1 MHEKH
6 DAAKSLFGQDE
17 AFAMSGPS
25 LTAPARGA
33 KYGMLMPD
41 LMPSVRMV
49 RRTGTLP
56 LIATFALACYAVA
69 PASAEDAPPPARIT
83 APDDALLVSS
93 IEQPPR
99 YTQDSGDIDENIL
112 LPAARDDDDG
122 ERKWSRD
129 YIAIAGGVLSSPDY
143 SGSDE
148 RRLLPAF
155 LVRGRYA
162 GYSFSTRGTNFQ
174 VDLIRHRRGQ
184 KTDWKLGPTISL
196 RGDRSGKV
204 DDPQVA
210 ALGKRKAAVEMG
222 FFAGVTHTGVFTS
235 NYDQIGLRLS
245 GSRDISG
252 RHGSWAISPTIDY
265 GTPLS
270 KRAFIGLSAS
280 VNFYGKGFGRYYYD
294 IDALGSAAS
303 GLPVYSGA
311 GRKAT
316 AGKYTLGLAGAY
328 ALSGDLRKGF
338 VMIGGAQYARMGSR
352 YADSPIV
359 AVAGSP
365 NQWLLGGGLAYQ
377 F

>member
-1 MHEKH
+1 MP
-6 DAAKSLFGQDE
+6 ALTPLFRSVRSLR
-17 AFAMSGPS
+17 AIPLLAS
-25 LTAPARGA
+25 LAIVGLVTAPAA
-33 KYGMLMPD
+33 
-41 LMPSVRMV
+41 
-49 RRTGTLP
+49 
-56 LIATFALACYAVA
+56 AEEAAVA
-69 PASAEDAPPPARIT
+69 PPPVESSTTVPGLDDEQPARFIQST
-83 APDDALLVSS
+83 
-93 IEQPPR
+93 
-99 YTQDSGDIDENIL
+99 GDIDDEIL
-112 LPAARDDDDG
+112 LPASRDDDDDDS

-129 YIAIAGGVLSSPDY
+129 YISVAAGVLSTPSY
-143 SGSDE
+143 NGSDD
-148 RRLLPAF
+148 RRILPAF
-155 LVRGRYA
+155 YVRGRVS

-184 KTDWKLGPTISL
+184 TTDYKFGPIINL
-196 RGDRSGKV
+196 RGDRTSGIK
-204 DDPQVA
+204 DAQVE
-210 ALGKRKAAVEMG
+210 ALGEKKLAVEVG
-222 FFAGVTHTGVFTS
+222 FFTGVTHTGVITS
-235 NYDQIGLRLS
+235 DYDQIGFRFVALK
-245 GSRDISG
+245 DVSG
-252 RHGSWAISPTIDY
+252 RHGSWAASPTIDY

-270 KRAFIGLSAS
+270 KRAYLGVSAS

-338 VMIGGAQYARMGSR
+338 VLIGGAQYARMGSR

>member
-1 MHEKH
+1 MPTLTPLFSSVRPKRSMPFL
-6 DAAKSLFGQDE
+6 AALAVIGFT
-17 AFAMSGPS
+17 A
-25 LTAPARGA
+25 APATA
-33 KYGMLMPD
+33 EE
-41 LMPSVRMV
+41 
-49 RRTGTLP
+49 
-56 LIATFALACYAVA
+56 AAVPAA
-69 PASAEDAPPPARIT
+69 PVASRFDG
-83 APDDALLVSS
+83 LVSGT
-93 IEQPPR
+93 EQPAQ
-99 YTQDSGDIDENIL
+99 YLQDVSDIDDDIL
-112 LPAARDDDDG
+112 LPAARDDDDS

-129 YIAIAGGVLSSPDY
+129 YISVAAGVLSTPSY
-143 SGSDE
+143 NGSDD
-148 RRLLPAF
+148 RRILPAF
-155 LVRGRYA
+155 YVRGRVS

-174 VDLIRHRRGQ
+174 VDMIRHRRGQ
-184 KTDWKLGPTISL
+184 TTDYKFGPIINL
-196 RGDRSGKV
+196 RGDRVSGIK
-204 DDPQVA
+204 DAQVE
-210 ALGKRKAAVEMG
+210 ALGEKKLAVEVG
-222 FFAGVTHTGVFTS
+222 FFTGVTHTGVITS
-235 NYDQIGLRLS
+235 AYDQIGFRLV
-245 GSRDISG
+245 GLKDVSG
-252 RHGSWAISPTIDY
+252 RHGSWAVSPTIDY

>member
-1 MHEKH
+1 MPALTPLFRFVRPMRAIPLFASLAIIGL
-6 DAAKSLFGQDE
+6 AAAPAAAEE
-17 AFAMSGPS
+17 AVVP
-25 LTAPARGA
+25 TAPVESSA
-33 KYGMLMPD
+33 
-41 LMPSVRMV
+41 
-49 RRTGTLP
+49 
-56 LIATFALACYAVA
+56 AV
-69 PASAEDAPPPARIT
+69 PGLDDEQPARFIQST
-83 APDDALLVSS
+83 
-93 IEQPPR
+93 
-99 YTQDSGDIDENIL
+99 GDIDDEIL
-112 LPAARDDDDG
+112 LPASRDDDDDP

-129 YIAIAGGVLSSPDY
+129 YISVAAGVLSTPSY
-143 SGSDE
+143 NGSDD
-148 RRLLPAF
+148 RRILPAF
-155 LVRGRYA
+155 YVRGRVS

-174 VDLIRHRRGQ
+174 VDMIRHRRGQ
-184 KTDWKLGPTISL
+184 TTDFKLGPIINL
-196 RGDRSGKV
+196 RGDRVSGIK
-204 DDPQVA
+204 DPQVE
-210 ALGKRKAAVEMG
+210 ALGEKKLAVEVG
-222 FFAGVTHTGVFTS
+222 FFTGVTHTGVITS
-235 NYDQIGLRLS
+235 AYDQIGFRFVALK
-245 GSRDISG
+245 DVSG
-252 RHGSWAISPTIDY
+252 RHGSWAMSPTIDY

-270 KRAFIGLSAS
+270 KRAYLGVSAS

-338 VMIGGAQYARMGSR
+338 VLIGGAQYARMGSR